1 MREYKISDIE
11 NLEQFVY
18 DTIEPQ
24 IKEFK
29 ESFEKM
35 GFNLKCELVNISSD
49 NDSLIRFTVRGGE
62 ETFSFSVCYIA
73 RGNDGGYFVSPL
85 IKEGDI
91 TNDVVLLLERV
102 KAVLLEKGF
111 NEARN
116 VFGGMQ
122 KDAYK
127 ENSVIYKTVKVL
139 KFLGV
144 AVAVLALG
152 AIIAFLITMI

>member
-24 IKEFK
+24 LKDIKET
-29 ESFEKM
+29 FEKM
-35 GFNLKCELVNISSD
+35 GFNLKCELVNISAD
-49 NDSLIRFTVRGGE
+49 NDSLIRFTVRCGE
-62 ETFSFSVCYIA
+62 EKFSFSVCFIA

-91 TNDVVLLLERV
+91 TNDVTLILERV

-111 NEARN
+111 DEAKR
-116 VFGGMQ
+116 VFDGMQ

-127 ENSVIYKTVKVL
+127 ENSAIFKTVKVL
-139 KFLGV
+139 KFVGS